1 MAISSDPRIGS
12 ELAGYRV
19 EALLGR
25 GGMGVVYRAHDLA
38 LDRPVAL
45 KILSPELAAEVR
57 FRERFLTESR
67 LAASIDHP
75 NIVPVYDAGEVA
87 GELFIAMRY
96 VEGRDLGQVL
106 REDPPAPE
114 RAIAICSQVADAL
127 DAAHERGLVH
137 RDVKPSNVLLDSH
150 EHAYLADFGLTR
162 RLADRDR
169 LAAEARSLGTIDYAA
184 PEQIRGEEVD
194 RRADIYSLGCLLYEC
209 LTGGPPFQRVS
220 DAAVLFAHLEEES
233 PCPPGLE
240 EVMPKALAKAPDDR
254 YQSGRELVDAAR
266 SGLGIAE
273 PSHNRWPL
281 VLAVVGVALLGAALL
296 AVFLTRGG
304 AVRPTAA
311 GRLMAID
318 PATNKVQA
326 TAAVGA
332 EPSAVAAGAGRIWVT
347 TLGDDG
353 VWLID
358 PKTLG
363 VQRIAAN
370 GNPVGVAI
378 SGGTAFVAADSAPY
392 GPDVGSVTPVDAKS
406 ANALDAIPTAG
417 ASAIAGG
424 PDVWLV
430 HAGRWVGSLAGEQ
443 NPFGEL
449 LRVGVSEAT
458 GTLSRNSR
466 SFRTR
471 ILQRIP
477 IPAPPPNEENV
488 GEPLGVA
495 IGAGAIWML
504 GDALTPELWRIDPAG
519 GHIEAKVRLP
529 FVPRSVVAGA
539 RAVWV
544 TAQLDD
550 FVARIDPATNR
561 IVARIKVGREP
572 SGVAVGDGSVWVADT
587 LDRTVTRIDPRSDRV
602 VATIPVAASPAV
614 IAVGEGAV
622 WVAGDAH

>member
-1 MAISSDPRIGS
+1 M
-12 ELAGYRV
+12 
-19 EALLGR
+19 
-25 GGMGVVYRAHDLA
+25 
-38 LDRPVAL
+38 
-45 KILSPELAAEVR
+45 
-57 FRERFLTESR
+57 
-67 LAASIDHP
+67 
-75 NIVPVYDAGEVA
+75 
-87 GELFIAMRY
+87 
-96 VEGRDLGQVL
+96 
-106 REDPPAPE
+106 
-114 RAIAICSQVADAL
+114 
-127 DAAHERGLVH
+127 
-137 RDVKPSNVLLDSH
+137 
-150 EHAYLADFGLTR
+150 
-162 RLADRDR
+162 
-169 LAAEARSLGTIDYAA
+169 AAEARSLGTIDYVA

-194 RRADIYSLGCLLYEC
+194 GRADIYSLGCLLYEC
-209 LTGGPPFQRVS
+209 LTGEPPFPRVS
-220 DAAVLFAHLEEES
+220 DAAVLFAHLEEAP

-240 EVMPKALAKAPDDR
+240 EVIPKALAKSPEDR

-281 VLAVVGVALLGAALL
+281 VLAVIGVALIGAALL
-296 AVFLTRGG
+296 TVFLMRGG
-304 AVRPTAA
+304 AGGPTTA

-318 PATNKVQA
+318 PATNKVAA
-326 TAAVGA
+326 TARVGA

-353 VWLID
+353 LWLID

-370 GNPVGVAI
+370 GYPVGVAI

-406 ANALDAIPTAG
+406 GNALDAIPTAG

-430 HAGRWVGSLAGEQ
+430 RGGRWVGSLAGEQ
-443 NPFGEL
+443 NPLGEL
-449 LRVGVSEAT
+449 LRVGASEAT

-466 SFRTR
+466 TFGTR

-477 IPAPPPNEENV
+477 IPGPPANEENS
-488 GEPLGVA
+488 GDALGVA
-495 IGAGAIWML
+495 IGAGGIWVL
-504 GDALTPELWRIDPAG
+504 GDALTRMLWKIDPG
-519 GHIEAKVRLP
+519 TGHIEATARLP
-529 FVPRSVVAGA
+529 FVPRSVAIGAG
-539 RAVWV
+539 AVWV

-550 FVARIDPATNR
+550 FVARIDPAKDR

-587 LDRTVTRIDPRSDRV
+587 IDRTVTRIDPRSDRV
-602 VATIPVAASPAV
+602 VATIPVAASPAM

-622 WVAGDAH
+622 WVAGDAR